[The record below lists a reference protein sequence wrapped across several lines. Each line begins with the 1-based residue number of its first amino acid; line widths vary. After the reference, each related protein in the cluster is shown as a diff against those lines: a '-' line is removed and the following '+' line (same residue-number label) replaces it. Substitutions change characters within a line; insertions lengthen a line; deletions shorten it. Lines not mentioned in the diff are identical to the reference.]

1 MFAERMGRLIDGA
14 RTITRL
20 DWASGRIWQAYGAGE
35 VGEQLTQSLADR
47 IAARKAEMRPGP
59 KAVGQVSRPASIF
72 PPRKRQVSPDR
83 RASLM
88 RRRRMAS
95 SGPLPPALAAH
106 FTVGQLAVMRV
117 ISDETRDRGQCAVT
131 IAEIAARAGVC
142 RALVQQALHVA
153 AGLGLLNVQERRRQ
167 GQKNLP
173 NLVQIISTAWMAWI
187 KRGPKASPMTLR
199 PDSIGSIFIAPTNTT
214 NKKLYEK
221 ARGGAVSGLPGNSE
235 FACVSYR
242 DTLQAQRRAG

>member
-1 MFAERMGRLIDGA
+1 MFAERISGVIDGA

-20 DWASGRIWQAYGAGE
+20 DWASGRIWQAYGAGAISD
-35 VGEQLTQSLADR
+35 QLTQSLADR
-47 IAARKAEMRPGP
+47 IAARKAELRGGP
-59 KAVGQVSRPASIF
+59 KAVGQIARPASIF

-153 AGLGLLNVQERRRQ
+153 ASLGLLTVQERRRQ

-173 NLVQIISTAWMAWI
+173 NLVRLVSVEWLAWI
-187 KRGPKASPMTLR
+187 KRGPKASPMALR
-199 PDSIGSIFIAPTNTT
+199 PDSIGSKFPGPTNTT
-214 NKKLYEK
+214 QNKKESGSPIGRK
-221 ARGGAVSGLPGNSE
+221 KGGWGSAMRGPGGTLDWINS
-235 FACVSYR
+235 A
-242 DTLQAQRRAG
+242 TA

>member
-14 RTITRL
+14 HTITRL

-47 IAARKAEMRPGP
+47 IAARKAELRPGP
-59 KAVGQVSRPASIF
+59 KAVGQIARPASIF

-142 RALVQQALHVA
+142 RSLVQQALHIA
-153 AGLGLLNVQERRRQ
+153 AGLGLLIVQERRRQ

-173 NLVQIISTAWMAWI
+173 NLVRLVSVEWLAWI
-187 KRGPKASPMTLR
+187 KRGPKASPLATRGRLD
-199 PDSIGSIFIAPTNTT
+199 PIGCRKENPTNTT
-214 NKKLYEK
+214 NKKGSTERH
-221 ARGGAVSGLPGNSE
+221 RGEYPGRLSGAPLTHYANGGYKV
-235 FACVSYR
+235 A
-242 DTLQAQRRAG
+242 